1 MTVALTARDRALIRA
16 AWSLGAAT
24 HSTLRALV
32 SPATQ
37 ADTLRRR
44 LRQLHRAGYLTQ
56 SRHIGAAGCLWLY
69 GAGRN
74 ALVRNEPR
82 PWRPG
87 LAQIE
92 HTLAVGEVIVAL
104 TRHGFASPLVV
115 TGWQGE
121 AELRA
126 WAAPGAPFP
135 DARVAWRVGDRAG
148 AWLVEVDRA
157 TESSAAWRRKLV
169 RYLTTDVREPV
180 FAVTTSARRAAM
192 LATVARD
199 LGVPL
204 HATTATAVRDD
215 NDPSVYDAVS
225 GCRLALSETCRRVDD
240 STRSV
245 APM

>member
-74 ALVRNEPR
+74 ALIANEPR

-92 HTLAVGEVIVAL
+92 HTLAVGEVVVAL
-104 TRHGFASPLVV
+104 TREGLASPVVV
-115 TGWQGE
+115 TAWQGE

-135 DARVAWRVGDRAG
+135 DARVAWRIGDRAG

-169 RYLTTDVREPV
+169 RYLAADVREPV
-180 FAVTTSARRAAM
+180 LAVTTSARRAAM
-192 LATVARD
+192 LAMVARD

-204 HATTATAVRDD
+204 HATTVTAVRDD
-215 NDPSVYDAVS
+215 DDPVVYDAVT
-225 GCRLALSETCRRVDD
+225 GRQVRL
-240 STRSV
+240 SV
-245 APM
+245 ASRQDG